1 MPCDTIPLRQGQT
14 AQDRAKEIRSAQ
26 DRLESLISAGTVK
39 PIIGRTGGVAFK
51 NWTAQDRA
59 GVSDVCAYRA
69 LTRRG
74 SSALRMAMIRA
85 EAMAGRTPDRQAIA
99 AGLHSHDG
107 GQTWGKE

>member
-1 MPCDTIPLRQGQT
+1 MPCDTMRQAGQT
-14 AQDRAKEIRSAQ
+14 ATQRKKQIRNAA
-26 DRLESLISAGTVK
+26 DRLEALIQAGSVQV
-39 PIIGRTGGVAFK
+39 IIGRMGGVAFK

-59 GVSDVCAYRA
+59 GISDVCAYRA

-85 EAMAGRTPDRQAIA
+85 EAMAGRSVDRRAVA

-107 GQTWGKE
+107 GATWGND